1 MTTIK
6 LIFVGLKN
14 TINILKN
21 IRGAFNFQAFILF
34 AVVMLF
40 GIFIASVLTSMFG
53 LDSSS
58 LVGIFIQFVIAAFVV
73 FYLWE
78 HYLRSKT
85 QTE

>member
-1 MTTIK
+1 MTAIK

-14 TINILKN
+14 TINILNN
-21 IRGAFNFQAFILF
+21 IRGTFNFQAFILF

-58 LVGIFIQFVIAAFVV
+58 LTGVFIQFVIAAFIV

-78 HYLRSKT
+78 HYLRGKAR
-85 QTE
+85 E